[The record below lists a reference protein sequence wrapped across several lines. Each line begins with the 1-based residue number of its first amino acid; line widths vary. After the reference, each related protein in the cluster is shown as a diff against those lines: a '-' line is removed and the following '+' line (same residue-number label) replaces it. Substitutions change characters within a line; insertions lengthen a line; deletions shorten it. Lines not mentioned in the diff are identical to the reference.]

1 MENKVENRVTEGL
14 LDWTDKE
21 NRLRTVFGNDVIKGK
36 NFLESKRDFFD
47 KLYKSCKPDATA
59 EEKVMLN
66 VIKGETRKLNKLIY
80 PNAAVRLVAT
90 IAGKVKESIKSYQ
103 QNRSIKEE
111 MLSIRLKQKPVE
123 YGKKQNG
130 KDKENNNEL
139 RESAKQVL
147 DAYKK
152 KGAKVNLKEGEN
164 LSAPKKENNLLPK
177 KRINPNHGRSIY

>member
-1 MENKVENRVTEGL
+1 MQQRK
-14 LDWTDKE
+14 K
-21 NRLRTVFGNDVIKGK
+21 
-36 NFLESKRDFFD
+36 
-47 KLYKSCKPDATA
+47 
-59 EEKVMLN
+59 KVMLN

-80 PNAAVRLVAT
+80 PNAAVRLIAN
-90 IAGKVKESIKSYQ
+90 IAGKVKASIKSYQ
-103 QNRSIKEE
+103 QSRSIKEE

-130 KDKENNNEL
+130 KDKENKNEL

-152 KGAKVNLKEGEN
+152 KGAKVKSKEEEN
-164 LSAPKKENNLLPK
+164 KTAQKNENNLLPK